1 MSKLKMIVLG
11 AAMFGALPPAIA
23 GDTMID
29 ARWQVST
36 TITSMGVT
44 EMAHLGYMPATVPA
58 WKSEVGRFAAVRPIA
73 ISSGS
78 YDPADA
84 GDVLLPRIA
93 DLQINA
99 NDGARWVSDAA
110 NQQACFGYCVNLDV
124 SNDLT
129 RKSAA
134 LRGIFTHPSIAD
146 PADAGK
152 VLQVVSFATLGGESD
167 PADAG
172 DVLLSFDYDR
182 SAREYS
188 ALYLPTIR

>member
-1 MSKLKMIVLG
+1 MIVLG
-11 AAMFGALPPAIA
+11 AALFCVASPAIA
-23 GDTMID
+23 DDTMID

-36 TITSMGVT
+36 TITSIGVT
-44 EMAHLGYMPATVPA
+44 GVANPGAMPATVLA
-58 WKSEVGRFAAVRPIA
+58 WKSEIGRIAADLPIA
-73 ISSGS
+73 LSSGS
-78 YDPADA
+78 HDPADA

-93 DLQINA
+93 NLQLKP
-99 NDGARWVSDAA
+99 NDGVRWVSEATG
-110 NQQACFGYCVNLDV
+110 QQGCIGYCVNLDI

-134 LRGIFTHPSIAD
+134 LRGIFTRSDDAD

-152 VLQVVSFATLGGESD
+152 VLQLVNFAALGGESD

-182 SAREYS
+182 SAPEYS
-188 ALYLPTIR
+188 ALY